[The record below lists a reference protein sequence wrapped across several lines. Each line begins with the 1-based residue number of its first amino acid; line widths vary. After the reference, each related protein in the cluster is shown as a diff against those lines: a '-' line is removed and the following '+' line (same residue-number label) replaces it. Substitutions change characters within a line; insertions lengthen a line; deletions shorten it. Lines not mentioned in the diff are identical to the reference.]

1 MIHWFLGI
9 FMKNYSSTQTK
20 SLVLGTEF
28 QAMSLWAIQQVQ
40 ELRDEVQDLRS
51 AFETFL
57 QVPWHLANELQRI
70 VCFFISTP

>member
-9 FMKNYSSTQTK
+9 FMKYFVNK

-57 QVPWHLANELQRI
+57 QVPWHLANELEWI